1 MSASTQYDQSCAHHS
16 RACKLRGKMH
26 ETITISPT
34 DLARGEAAA
43 LDALT
48 ALLDAAQYHAGIA
61 GLLRLVADA
70 KRRNIERRKK
80 LAEENLADFSVP
92 NNAAIARMMREAYY
106 RRDWDAVREIEA
118 LADKLGAVQS
128 PDLQDVMAQMY
139 RDQQDDAARS

>member
-1 MSASTQYDQSCAHHS
+1 MIA
-16 RACKLRGKMH
+16 LN
-26 ETITISPT
+26 TISRHEKRNERTSKKASQKCAQLQCPRP
-34 DLARGEAAA
+34 LARGEAAA

-80 LAEENLADFSVP
+80 LAEENLADFPVP
-92 NNAAIARMMREAYY
+92 INAAIARMMREAYY
-106 RRDWDAVREIEA
+106 RRDWDAVREIEV

>member
-1 MSASTQYDQSCAHHS
+1 
-16 RACKLRGKMH
+16 MH

-92 NNAAIARMMREAYY
+92 NNAAIARRSPKPRPAGC
-106 RRDWDAVREIEA
+106 D
-118 LADKLGAVQS
+118 GTNVQR
-128 PDLQDVMAQMY
+128 PTG
-139 RDQQDDAARS
+139 